1 MNGVQTWGEAITV
14 SLLSLWER
22 FINFLPALIGAVIV
36 FVFGWIIAVALGKLI
51 SRAIKAAKVD
61 QAFDKIGAG
70 KKLAEAGISGS
81 ISGFIGGLVKWFFV
95 LVFLLAAVDIL
106 KLEKVTTFLN
116 SILLYI
122 PNVVVSV
129 IILAVVF
136 LLGNFVYHI
145 VKGSTRA
152 AGVMSA
158 TLLATISKWSI
169 IVFGILAALIQLGIA
184 TSLVSTIF
192 IGFVAMFSLAG
203 GLAFGLGG
211 KDEAAKILAKL
222 REEISERHY
231 NSEKCIYCKK
241 LRFGGVFCFV
251 DRGLD
256 PVVNFRP
263 FRLGGTKICLIKRNL

>member
-1 MNGVQTWGEAITV
+1 MNGVQTWGEAITM

-22 FINFLPALIGAVIV
+22 FINFVPALVGAVLV
-36 FVFGWIIAVALGKLI
+36 FVFGWIIAAALGKLVEKMV
-51 SRAIKAAKVD
+51 KAVRVD
-61 QAFDKIGAG
+61 QAFEKIGAG
-70 KKLAEAGISGS
+70 KKMEEAGVTGN
-81 ISGFIGGLVKWFFV
+81 ISGFLGGLVKWFFV

-122 PNVVVSV
+122 PNVVVAV

-136 LLGNFVYHI
+136 LLGNFVYKI

-158 TLLATISKWSI
+158 TLLATISKWAI
-169 IVFGILAALIQLGIA
+169 IIFGILAALIQLGIA

-211 KDEAAKILAKL
+211 KDEAAAILKKL
-222 REEISERHY
+222 REEIT
-231 NSEKCIYCKK
+231 
-241 LRFGGVFCFV
+241 
-251 DRGLD
+251 DR
-256 PVVNFRP
+256 
-263 FRLGGTKICLIKRNL
+263 K

>member
-1 MNGVQTWGEAITV
+1 MNGVQTWGEAVTM
-14 SLLSLWER
+14 SLLSLWEKFVD
-22 FINFLPALIGAVIV
+22 FIPAFFGAALVLIL
-36 FVFGWIIAVALGKLI
+36 GWIIAGALGKLVEKLAK
-51 SRAIKAAKVD
+51 SVKVD
-61 QAFDKIGAG
+61 EAFEKIGAG
-70 KKLAEAGISGS
+70 RRIKEAGISGS
-81 ISGFIGGLVKWFFV
+81 VSGFFGGLVKWFFV

-106 KLEKVTTFLN
+106 KLEKVTTFIN

-136 LLGNFVYHI
+136 LLGNFVYNI

-158 TLLATISKWSI
+158 TLLATLSKWAI
-169 IVFGILAALIQLGIA
+169 IIFGILAALIQLGIA

-211 KDEAAKILAKL
+211 KDEAARILGKL
-222 REEISERHY
+222 REEISEKH
-231 NSEKCIYCKK
+231 
-241 LRFGGVFCFV
+241 
-251 DRGLD
+251 
-256 PVVNFRP
+256 
-263 FRLGGTKICLIKRNL
+263 

>member
-1 MNGVQTWGEAITV
+1 MNGVQTWGEAITM

-22 FINFLPALIGAVIV
+22 FINFVPALVGAVLV
-36 FVFGWIIAVALGKLI
+36 FVFGWIIAASFGKLVEKMV
-51 SRAIKAAKVD
+51 KAVRVD
-61 QAFDKIGAG
+61 QAFEKIGAG
-70 KKLAEAGISGS
+70 KKMEEAGVSGN
-81 ISGFIGGLVKWFFV
+81 ISGFLGGLVKWFFV

-122 PNVVVSV
+122 PNVVVAV

-136 LLGNFVYHI
+136 LLGNFVYKI

-158 TLLATISKWSI
+158 TLLATISKWAI
-169 IVFGILAALIQLGIA
+169 IIFGILAALIQLGIA

-211 KDEAAKILAKL
+211 KDEAAAILKKL
-222 REEISERHY
+222 REEIT
-231 NSEKCIYCKK
+231 
-241 LRFGGVFCFV
+241 
-251 DRGLD
+251 DR
-256 PVVNFRP
+256 
-263 FRLGGTKICLIKRNL
+263 K